1 LNGARD
7 RVSRRGNVVHLERRY
22 VFTGRLAFTTA
33 LHIGGGTGTL
43 SPSDSPVVRG
53 PDGLPFI
60 PGSSFKG
67 SFRSTVEKLA
77 LAAGLRS
84 CGLLPQEGCPGAE
97 GDAQRDLRHQA
108 AEERWTEAKLVTEL
122 EQRLCD
128 TCKLFGSV
136 FRSSRIFFDDLPL
149 VEWAGATQIR
159 DGVGIDRDTEKA
171 RDRLKY
177 DFEVVPPDAAFSMR
191 VSLENPSTTD
201 LALACI
207 GFSEFVGGFGSLGG
221 KRSRGLGRCE
231 LRDLRVFEL
240 DLTVTG
246 SERAERL
253 KNYLLGRT
261 LEEKMLERN
270 AADFLDEQIRS
281 LIGG

>member
-1 LNGARD
+1 MSSPAAWP
-7 RVSRRGNVVHLERRY
+7 S
-22 VFTGRLAFTTA
+22 TA

-60 PGSSFKG
+60 PGSSFKDP
-67 SFRSTVEKLA
+67 SAMLWRSWR
-77 LAAGLRS
+77 LAAASELQPAARRVSGRR
-84 CGLLPQEGCPGAE
+84 

-108 AEERWTEAKLVTEL
+108 EEERWTEAKLVTEL

-207 GFSEFVGGFGSLGG
+207 GFSGSSGASAASGASAPAAWDAANSATCASLSWTSRLQARTGGTPEKLCWAGRWRRRCLRGMRLTSLT
-221 KRSRGLGRCE
+221 SRYAR
-231 LRDLRVFEL
+231 
-240 DLTVTG
+240 
-246 SERAERL
+246 
-253 KNYLLGRT
+253 
-261 LEEKMLERN
+261 
-270 AADFLDEQIRS
+270 
-281 LIGG
+281 